1 MTRRPSPG
9 SDGEPRG
16 PRVLLA
22 GLCDQCGTVT
32 TRTAIDGNPRH
43 AGCDI
48 AGHQI
53 TIDEAIANAIRLGLV
68 EDPDVW

>member
-1 MTRRPSPG
+1 MRAKAG

-22 GLCDQCGTVT
+22 GLCDECGMTT
-32 TRTAIDGNPRH
+32 TRRAGDGKPRH

-48 AGHQI
+48 HGHQV
-53 TIDEAIANAIRLGLV
+53 TIDEAIANLVRLGMV